1 MLNTRVC
8 HITTVHR
15 PFDVRIFHRMCCSL
29 SSNHY
34 EVHLIARKPKISK
47 LNGVFLHSIP
57 YFQNRIF
64 RMTFGVFCAFWKCL
78 ILKPNVIH
86 LHDPELIPIGIL
98 FKALGAKVIFDMH
111 ELVSSQL
118 KDKEYLKA
126 NILNFII
133 DPLYSFFEFLALK
146 YFDSIVLAEEGYF
159 KPLKKKYYNF
169 KQKFCIIRN
178 YPSKGQILNIAAKPK
193 VKGILRVV
201 YIGGLMKVRGT
212 RELIEAV
219 GKIPNARLS
228 LAGPWSCLDYRNECE
243 SLKSFD
249 CVDYHGYLSFEEAIR
264 LVKKS
269 HIAAA
274 PLHPVT
280 NNLLCRTTKFY
291 EYALCKIP
299 IILSNFRDWEQ
310 TFAGMAWFADPTDA
324 NDLHSKII
332 EVQNDRSKEKK
343 INYAFQKVLE
353 LWNWEKE
360 QEILLHLYSR
370 ILTHQNL

>member
-1 MLNTRVC
+1 
-8 HITTVHR
+8 
-15 PFDVRIFHRMCCSL
+15 MCVALAKRNIS
-29 SSNHY
+29 
-34 EVHLIARKPKISK
+34 VHLICNVSCFQVSE
-47 LNGVFLHSIP
+47 GVSLHSIP
-57 YFQNRIF
+57 SCRNRLY
-64 RMTFGVFCAFWKCL
+64 RMTIGVFCAFWKCL
-78 ILKPNVIH
+78 IMKPNVVH
-86 LHDPELIPIGIL
+86 LHDPELLPLGVL
-98 FKALGAKVIFDMH
+98 LKALGAKVIFDMH

-118 KDKEYLKA
+118 DDKEYLKA
-126 NILNFII
+126 NFFSSVIYL
-133 DPLYSFFEFLALK
+133 LYSFFEFLAVKL
-146 YFDSIVLAEEGYF
+146 FDSIVLAEEGYYR
-159 KPLKKKYYNF
+159 PLKNKYYSF
-169 KQKFCIIRN
+169 KDKFCVIRN
-178 YPSKGQILNIAAKPK
+178 YPCKSKILSIAAKPK
-193 VKGILRVV
+193 VNGNLRIV

-228 LAGPWSCLDYRNECE
+228 LAGPWSCSDYRSECE

-269 HIAAA
+269 HIAVA

-299 IILSNFRDWEQ
+299 IIMSNFSDWEQ

-353 LWNWEKE
+353 SWNWEKE
-360 QEILLHLYSR
+360 QEILLNLYSR
-370 ILTHQNL
+370 ILTNQNF

>member
-1 MLNTRVC
+1 
-8 HITTVHR
+8 
-15 PFDVRIFHRMCCSL
+15 MCVALAKRNIS
-29 SSNHY
+29 
-34 EVHLIARKPKISK
+34 VHLICNVSCFQVSE
-47 LNGVFLHSIP
+47 GVNLHSIP
-57 YFQNRIF
+57 SYRNRLY
-64 RMTFGVFCAFWKCL
+64 RMTIGVFCAFWKCL
-78 ILKPNVIH
+78 IVKPNIVH
-86 LHDPELIPIGIL
+86 LHDPELLPLGVL
-98 FKALGAKVIFDMH
+98 FKALGVKVIFDMH

-118 KDKEYLKA
+118 DDKEYLKA
-126 NILNFII
+126 NFFSSII
-133 DPLYSFFEFLALK
+133 YLLYSFFELLAVRL
-146 YFDSIVLAEEGYF
+146 FDSIVLAEDGYY
-159 KPLKKKYYNF
+159 KPLKNKYYSF
-169 KQKFCIIRN
+169 KGKFCVIRN
-178 YPSKGQILNIAAKPK
+178 YPCKDQILSIASKPK
-193 VKGILRVV
+193 VIGNLHIV

-228 LAGPWSCLDYRNECE
+228 LAGPWSCSDYRSECE

-269 HIAAA
+269 HIAVA
-274 PLHPVT
+274 PLYPVT

-299 IILSNFRDWEQ
+299 IIMSNFSDWEQ

-353 LWNWEKE
+353 SWNWEKE
-360 QEILLHLYSR
+360 QEILLNLYSR
-370 ILTHQNL
+370 ILTNQNF